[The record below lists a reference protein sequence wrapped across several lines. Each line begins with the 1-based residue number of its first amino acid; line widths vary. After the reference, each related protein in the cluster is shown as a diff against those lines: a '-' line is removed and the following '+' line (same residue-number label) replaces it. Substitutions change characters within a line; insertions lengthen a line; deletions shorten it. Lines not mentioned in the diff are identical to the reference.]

1 MGMQAQ
7 IINGKLVDEQN
18 QPMPYANVVL
28 LSLPDSAYV
37 TGVVSREDGTFQL
50 KNPEGTER
58 LVRISSVGYV
68 TIYNRCAAG
77 NMGTLQMQP
86 NARLLDEVVVKADL
100 PVTRL
105 KADALETSVQG
116 TVLSRAGTAEDV
128 LARIP
133 GLQKTKDGFEVF
145 GKGAPLIYI
154 NGRKMRDASELDQLS
169 SEDIKSVEVIHN
181 PGARYDATVG
191 AVVRIRTVRR
201 QGDGFGISLRSSYDQ
216 SVNADFVEQADVNYR
231 HNSLD
236 VFGMIRFTKTDDRQ
250 EDLLEQITYADTLWA
265 QRNYQ
270 RADTEDRELSGR
282 LGFNYDFNDRH
293 SIGLRYDVSKTLH
306 NTLSSTARSWPMA
319 RLTTSCTPTSMAMP
333 TAVPNIRSTP
343 TTPGR

>member
-7 IINGKLVDEQN
+7 TINGKLVDEQN

-68 TIYNRCAAG
+68 TIYNRCVAG
-77 NMGTLQMQP
+77 DMGTLQLQSD
-86 NARLLDEVVVKADL
+86 AQLLDEVVVKADL

-133 GLQKTKDGFEVF
+133 GLQKTKGGFEVF

-154 NGRKMRDASELDQLS
+154 NGRKMRDGAELDQLS

-191 AVVRIRTVRR
+191 AGQWYESER
-201 QGDGFGISLRSSYDQ
+201 
-216 SVNADFVEQADVNYR
+216 
-231 HNSLD
+231 
-236 VFGMIRFTKTDDRQ
+236 
-250 EDLLEQITYADTLWA
+250 
-265 QRNYQ
+265 
-270 RADTEDRELSGR
+270 
-282 LGFNYDFNDRH
+282 
-293 SIGLRYDVSKTLH
+293 
-306 NTLSSTARSWPMA
+306 
-319 RLTTSCTPTSMAMP
+319 
-333 TAVPNIRSTP
+333 
-343 TTPGR
+343 